1 MRTWFSWW
9 RVSGSM
15 LIVPCSP
22 CDASISGREGGREGG
37 RREGGGPRCPPQP
50 AASFSFPVF
59 PPLFAHFRGVSCRCL
74 AVACLSKS
82 STPPEEPYQK
92 AEFKVTSL
100 EPRLSPSLPPAL
112 PPPSHPEPP
121 SLFLPSSEGGGRD
134 RGKEGGREGGREE
147 GKRGES
153 R

>member
-1 MRTWFSWW
+1 
-9 RVSGSM
+9 M

-74 AVACLSKS
+74 AVACLSKP

-100 EPRLSPSLPPAL
+100 VPRLSPPS
-112 PPPSHPEPP
+112 PPPFPLLPILSPP
-121 SLFLPSSEGGGRD
+121 PCFCLLRKGEGGIGGR
-134 RGKEGGREGGREE
+134 REGGREGGR
-147 GKRGES
+147 R
-153 R
+153 